1 MSEATCPHCM
11 TSYAAKQV
19 DKVRVA
25 KCRKCGRKFR
35 VYPDGW
41 GPSKKSAPSE
51 IKWDKKPVVE
61 RELSRRELAFLIV
74 GAAMI
79 LIVSAVVIFEVFFV

>member
-11 TSYAAKQV
+11 TSYAAKEV
-19 DKVRVA
+19 SKVRVA

-35 VYPDGW
+35 VYPKGW

-51 IKWDKKPVVE
+51 IKWDKKEVVE
-61 RELSRRELAFLIV
+61 RELTRAEWVWLVI
-74 GAAMI
+74 AATMI
-79 LIVSAVVIFEVFFV
+79 LFVSAVVIYEVFFV